1 MKNTMLTLLK
11 FKCDNRDCQFEC
23 FVNQNNNVLT
33 HYNVNMSA
41 LLDWICPDCK
51 TGQLRYAVTNGKF
64 EYSLVKKDKE
74 KEAGEEGAP
83 QRNSVQNLK

>member
-11 FKCDNRDCQFEC
+11 FKCDNKDCQFEC

-41 LLDWICPDCK
+41 LLDWPCPDCK
-51 TGQLRYAVTNGKF
+51 EGRLRYAATNAKF
-64 EYSLVKKDKE
+64 EYTLVKNDKV
-74 KEAGEEGAP
+74 KQGGEEAVSQEKSSP
-83 QRNSVQNLK
+83 

>member
-11 FKCDNRDCQFEC
+11 FKCDNKECQFEC

-41 LLDWICPDCK
+41 LLDWACPDCK
-51 TGQLRYAVTNGKF
+51 EGRLRYAATNAKF
-64 EYSLVKKDKE
+64 EYSLVKKDKVAE
-74 KEAGEEGAP
+74 EEEEGVSPKSTA
-83 QRNSVQNLK
+83 